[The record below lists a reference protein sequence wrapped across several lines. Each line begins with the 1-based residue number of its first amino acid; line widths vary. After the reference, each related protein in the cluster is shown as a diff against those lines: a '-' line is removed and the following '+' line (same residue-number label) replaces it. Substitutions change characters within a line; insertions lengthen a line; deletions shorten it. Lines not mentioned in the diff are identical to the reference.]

1 MVGAHWVRA
10 ALQVNPFA
18 YQGRNAPST
27 RFASEAD
34 YNKALLDKCEEFGVV
49 LIAITDHW
57 AVGTAS
63 GLIQDAAAR
72 GVVAFPGF
80 EADTAEGF
88 HVLVI
93 FEAGTLAADVNAA
106 IGACGVT
113 PGCNNG
119 TVGQPF
125 EDILEKMSDRGALVI
140 PANANVASSG
150 MLTGR
155 QGNPLAKLINH
166 PRLHALGITPSVAAA
181 QEQEAIVERR
191 KPFDRK
197 HPLAVIHADDISHP
211 DVLDSKGGS
220 TWFKA
225 STLTVESLKIA
236 VRTPETRIAL
246 ADPKEET
253 RPLLKETSWVG
264 GFLDGVTIPL
274 SPDLT
279 ALISGRETGKSTA
292 IESLRYVLG
301 LMPIGASAKADHEAI
316 VNRVLREGTVVKL
329 TVEATSPRVQ
339 PFTIERSV
347 NNTPVAKDASGTVT
361 SLQSADVIGVVE
373 IFGQHEL
380 AELASDSE
388 EVVSMLD
395 SLVTCGRAALAP
407 SLKAYGG
414 APTFGPMCALARSGT
429 PS

>member
-1 MVGAHWVRA
+1 MAGAHWVRA

-166 PRLHALGITPSVAAA
+166 PRLHALEITPSVAAA

-211 DVLDSKGGS
+211 DGLDSEGGS

-225 STLTVESLKIA
+225 GTLTVESLKIA
-236 VRTPETRIAL
+236 VRTPETDR
-246 ADPKEET
+246 
-253 RPLLKETSWVG
+253 
-264 GFLDGVTIPL
+264 
-274 SPDLT
+274 
-279 ALISGRETGKSTA
+279 KS
-292 IESLRYVLG
+292 
-301 LMPIGASAKADHEAI
+301 
-316 VNRVLREGTVVKL
+316 VV
-329 TVEATSPRVQ
+329 
-339 PFTIERSV
+339 
-347 NNTPVAKDASGTVT
+347 
-361 SLQSADVIGVVE
+361 
-373 IFGQHEL
+373 
-380 AELASDSE
+380 
-388 EVVSMLD
+388 
-395 SLVTCGRAALAP
+395 
-407 SLKAYGG
+407 
-414 APTFGPMCALARSGT
+414 
-429 PS
+429 

>member
-1 MVGAHWVRA
+1 MAGAHWVRA

-166 PRLHALGITPSVAAA
+166 PRLHALEITPSVAAA

-211 DVLDSKGGS
+211 DGLDSEGGS

-225 STLTVESLKIA
+225 GTLTVESLKIA

-316 VNRVLREGTVVKL
+316 VNSVLREGTVVKL

-339 PFTIERSV
+339 PF
-347 NNTPVAKDASGTVT
+347 P
-361 SLQSADVIGVVE
+361 
-373 IFGQHEL
+373 
-380 AELASDSE
+380 
-388 EVVSMLD
+388 
-395 SLVTCGRAALAP
+395 
-407 SLKAYGG
+407 
-414 APTFGPMCALARSGT
+414 
-429 PS
+429 